1 MASNKTA
8 FAKRQRETDR
18 KDKARAKEARLAA
31 QRANAGK
38 GAGGPPIDWSAI
50 VEQAA
55 DTDTD
60 TNTEGA
66 DTNAPSTDAPPRDP
80 AE

>member
-1 MASNKTA
+1 MSNNKTA

-31 QRANAGK
+31 QRANATK
-38 GAGGPPIDWSAI
+38 GGGPPIDWSAMAPA
-50 VEQAA
+50 VEETAETDTDGA
-55 DTDTD
+55 DTD
-60 TNTEGA
+60 
-66 DTNAPSTDAPPRDP
+66 APPTDAPRDP

>member
-1 MASNKTA
+1 MSNNKTA

-31 QRANAGK
+31 QRANATK
-38 GAGGPPIDWSAI
+38 GGGGPPIDWSAMAPT
-50 VEQAA
+50 VEETA

-60 TNTEGA
+60 NPG
-66 DTNAPSTDAPPRDP
+66 TDAGTSAADAPRDP